1 MILTGIGIIDSTS
14 AGGSTLLLD
23 NYPGAKRAYSIRKL
37 SSSYSGSCMRIRRSS
52 DNSELDIGFVNGELD
67 TAAISTFISS
77 SNAFVT
83 IWYDQSGNGVNATQS
98 TALSQPQIAANGVI
112 WTINSKPTIY
122 ALNTRSLMTFTAFT
136 TTEVAQLLV
145 GKKKTA
151 NTDRMTGFSGGAPG
165 GAGPLLAHWNDDN
178 IYFQWEDYYAF
189 PNSAI
194 SNIDYEVIFSSTTSV
209 STSVI
214 WRNGSS
220 LVLSNNALAITDS
233 YSCIFA
239 YNVDES
245 SYYSEAL
252 EQELVIWD
260 SGQSTNAAGIQS
272 NINTYYSIY

>member
-1 MILTGIGIIDSTS
+1 MILAGIGIIDSTS

-52 DNSELDIGFVNGELD
+52 DNSEQDIGFVNGELD

-151 NTDRMTGFSGGAPG
+151 NTDRMTGFSGPG
-165 GAGPLLAHWNDDN
+165 GPGPLFAHWQDDN
-178 IYFQWEDYYAF
+178 IYFQWKNYYSF
-189 PNSAI
+189 PNSGI
-194 SNIDYEVIFSSTTSV
+194 SSTAYEVLFGTTITTS
-209 STSVI
+209 TSQI

-220 LVLSNNALAITDS
+220 LALSNNALTIADS

-239 YNVDES
+239 YNEDQA
-245 SYYSEAL
+245 YYSEAL

-260 SGQSTNAAGIQS
+260 SGQSTNSSGIQS
-272 NINTYYSIY
+272 NVNTYYSIY